1 MKEKIE
7 ELKEIMGNI
16 DTMIWLLEGN
26 STKNSFTGDGTVG
39 DGIGCYESEGNNLR
53 LVIESIIKEHGAEM
67 LPTED

>member
-26 STKNSFTGDGTVG
+26 STKSSFTNDGT
-39 DGIGCYESEGNNLR
+39 IGAELDCYDSEGNNLR

>member
-16 DTMIWLLEGN
+16 DTLIWMLEGN
-26 STKNSFTGDGTVG
+26 STKSSIIGDGTIR
-39 DGIGCYESEGNNLR
+39 DEIDCYESEGNNLR
-53 LVIESIIKEHGAEM
+53 LVIDSILKEHGAEM